1 MTDAIQLTRDH
12 EWLDANGKQ
21 SFAMGTLSLTATRR
35 YHGLLC
41 TARNER
47 DRHVLVSTVDEMVTV
62 GIRSFRLS
70 AHAFANTERME
81 SEGLSAF
88 RTDPWPTWLCEV
100 GEAKVRRSLF
110 VTHASSAT
118 VLTYE
123 HVSGPAAQFEVRPL
137 LAMRNAHEVQSK
149 REASDVYV
157 DAWTGRISITARD
170 RDVPTLTIFHDG
182 EFDNERSVWRS
193 FMLSKERERGLECV
207 EDLIVP
213 GTIRFT
219 LSEGERM
226 SIVFSAT
233 DDVMFDV
240 DAAMRDEHT
249 HRRSLSEAANAVG
262 SSLAANAYHT
272 VGDEPR
278 ALTAG
283 FPWYGARTRD
293 ALLSMPGLLLSR
305 GDIDGARALLHA
317 CADRVRSG
325 LLPQKLDES
334 PDGVYEVD
342 TALHFVECVRLFVE
356 AEGRDLYVDDHLYEK
371 VLEIVASCASGTP
384 TVHFDVDGL
393 LAVMGA
399 HPTSWMNTTVDGRPA
414 TPRDGKTVEVQ
425 ALWYNALLVA
435 ADLAQTRRAT
445 VMASELRGL
454 ARRVKEQFM
463 SLFWDDELGYCADV
477 VASKN
482 ARMVRDMRL
491 RPNQLFAAAL
501 CYPVLSREEAG
512 RMLEHVHDK
521 LLTERGVRT
530 LASDEAGY
538 VARLPHGETERQAS
552 MHAGAAWP
560 WLTGLYC
567 RALVYAHGADTVRSE
582 VERVTLPLL
591 DAATSEGLLGHIAE
605 CYDAESPQKPH
616 GAPGYAP
623 NLAEA
628 LRVKHEILDGHTPV
642 ERLSAPPVVLR
653 PLSMTWFDDS
663 ATAARDA
670 TSSGSRARS
679 DVQVPAKDRPTQDS

>member
-1 MTDAIQLTRDH
+1 
-12 EWLDANGKQ
+12 
-21 SFAMGTLSLTATRR
+21 MGTLSLTATRR

-41 TARNER
+41 TARSER
-47 DRHVLVSTVDEMVTV
+47 ERHVLVSTVDEAVTV
-62 GIRSFRLS
+62 GIRSYRLS
-70 AHAFANTERME
+70 AHAFENAERME
-81 SEGLSAF
+81 SESVSSF

-100 GEAKVRRSLF
+100 GDVRVRRSLF
-110 VTHASSAT
+110 VAHNTSAT
-118 VLTYE
+118 ILTYE
-123 HVSGPAAQFEVRPL
+123 HVSGPACTLEIRPL
-137 LAMRNAHEVQSK
+137 LAMRNAHDVHSK
-149 REASDVYV
+149 RELSDVYV
-157 DAWTGRISITARD
+157 DSWTGRISVTAKD

-182 EFDNERSVWRS
+182 DFDAERSVWRS
-193 FMLSKERERGLECV
+193 FSLQKERDRGLECV

-219 LSEGERM
+219 LSEGEHM

-233 DDVMFDV
+233 DDVMFDA
-240 DAAMRDEHT
+240 DACMRDEHA
-249 HRRSLSEAANAVG
+249 HRRALVETAMAN
-262 SSLAANAYHT
+262 STLPSMNAYRT
-272 VGDEPR
+272 GGDEVR

-293 ALLSMPGLLLSR
+293 ALLALPGLLLAN
-305 GDIDGARALLHA
+305 GDVDGARALLHA

-342 TALHFVECVRLFVE
+342 TALLFVECVRLFVE
-356 AEGRDLYVDDHLYEK
+356 SEGRGLYVDDHLYEK

-393 LAVMGA
+393 LSVSGA
-399 HPTSWMNTTVDGRPA
+399 HPTTWMNTMVDDRPA
-414 TPRDGKTVEVQ
+414 TPRDGKAVEVQ

-454 ARRVKEQFM
+454 ARRVKEQFS
-463 SLFWDDELGYCADV
+463 SLFWDNELGYCADV
-477 VASKN
+477 VAPKN
-482 ARMVRDMRL
+482 ARMIRDMRL
-491 RPNQLFAAAL
+491 RPNQLFAASL
-501 CYPVLSREEAG
+501 CYPILSREEAA

-530 LASDEAGY
+530 LARDEAGY
-538 VARLPHGETERQAS
+538 MPRVPRAEGDRHAA

-567 RALVYAHGADTVRSE
+567 RALVYAHGADAVRTE
-582 VERVTLPLL
+582 VARVVMPLL
-591 DAATSEGLLGHIAE
+591 EVATSEGLLGHIAE
-605 CYDAESPQKPH
+605 CYDAEGKQLPH

-623 NLAEA
+623 SLAEA
-628 LRVKHEILDGHTPV
+628 IRVKHEILDGHKPA
-642 ERLSAPPVVLR
+642 ERLSAPPVMLR
-653 PLSMTWFDDS
+653 PLSMTWFDEGV
-663 ATAARDA
+663 TAGWDA
-670 TSSGSRARS
+670 TSSGSRGRS
-679 DVQVPAKDRPTQDS
+679 DAQGTTKDRPTQDS